1 MIRSILTL
9 LVIIVT
15 SLYFFPFS
23 FKILP
28 DVNTKMM
35 LAVVGLMVYMM
46 RLGRGRN
53 ASINKDMF
61 FLSIGAAM
69 VSLIGLFSIT
79 YNNTPDYAYA
89 GYLVSMWVWL
99 GGAYAVVML
108 MKCVHGDVT
117 VKLVC
122 NYLIA
127 VCVSQCILALFFDLY
142 TPAKEVIDTYIEQGQ
157 DFLNEQRVKRLY
169 GIGASLDVAGSRFST
184 VLVMIMV
191 VLLHHNIGRRY
202 YWIYVLAF
210 LVIAVAGSMIARTT
224 YVGALIALLY
234 ALYMTKIHTLHL
246 STDGRR
252 FWIWLSAFV
261 VIAIPLA
268 VWAYYNI
275 FEVHK
280 NLRFAFEG
288 FFNLVENGEWLI
300 ASNEKLETMYVFP
313 ETVKTWLIGDGYFS
327 NPRDVDP
334 LFIGEVVGGYYMGT
348 DVGYLRFI
356 FYFGLVGLLAISA
369 VIVKSA
375 LICSHKFRT
384 DRALFLL
391 LLLVNFIVW
400 FKVATDIFLVFA
412 LFLMIDKDKEEDVK
426 PCPSK

>member
-28 DVNTKMM
+28 EVNTKMM

-169 GIGASLDVAGSRFST
+169 GIGASLDVAGSRFSA

-191 VLLHHNIGRRY
+191 VLLHHNIDRRY
-202 YWIYVLAF
+202 YWTYVLAF

-261 VIAIPLA
+261 VIAIPLV

-275 FEVHK
+275 SEVHK

>member
-35 LAVVGLMVYMM
+35 LAVVGLIVYMM

-99 GGAYAVVML
+99 GGAYSVVML

-169 GIGASLDVAGSRFST
+169 GIGASLDVAGSRFSA

-191 VLLHHNIGRRY
+191 VLLHHNIDRRY
-202 YWIYVLAF
+202 YWTYVLAF
-210 LVIAVAGSMIARTT
+210 LIIAVAGSMIARTT

-252 FWIWLSAFV
+252 FWIWLSVFV

-275 FEVHK
+275 SEVHK

-334 LFIGEVVGGYYMGT
+334 LFFGEVVGGYYMGT

-356 FYFGLVGLLAISA
+356 FYFGLIGLLAISA

>member
-28 DVNTKMM
+28 EVNTKMM

-169 GIGASLDVAGSRFST
+169 GIGASLDVAGSRFSA

-191 VLLHHNIGRRY
+191 VLLHHNIDRRY

-261 VIAIPLA
+261 VIAIPLV

-275 FEVHK
+275 SEVHK

>member
-122 NYLIA
+122 NYLIT

-169 GIGASLDVAGSRFST
+169 GIGASLDVAGSRFSA

-191 VLLHHNIGRRY
+191 VLLHHNIDRRY

-210 LVIAVAGSMIARTT
+210 LIIAVAGSMIARTT
-224 YVGALIALLY
+224 YVGTLIALLY

-252 FWIWLSAFV
+252 FWVWLSVFV

-275 FEVHK
+275 SEVHK

-300 ASNEKLETMYVFP
+300 AFNEKLETMYVFP

-356 FYFGLVGLLAISA
+356 FYFGLVGLLAIST

>member
-169 GIGASLDVAGSRFST
+169 GIGASLDVAGSRFSA

-191 VLLHHNIGRRY
+191 VLLHHNIDRRY
-202 YWIYVLAF
+202 YWTYVLAF
-210 LVIAVAGSMIARTT
+210 LIIAVAGSMIARTT

-252 FWIWLSAFV
+252 FWVWLSVFV
-261 VIAIPLA
+261 VIVIPLA

-275 FEVHK
+275 SEVHK

-356 FYFGLVGLLAISA
+356 FYFGLIGLLAISA